1 MSNQKLKNLNGSR
14 NVFAEQP
21 EMLPRKRRRSTPLA
35 LLALVLP
42 CLLLFPC
49 LSLHAQNNAGL
60 TGRITDPS
68 GAAIPGAHITFTN
81 EATGIRTQ
89 AAASSV
95 GLYTAPL
102 PAGTY
107 DIRVE
112 ATGFQKFDQ
121 THVVVEVGAQATN
134 DIKLTMGSVTQTVEV
149 SSLNTVQMDT
159 TDPQLD
165 SILPTQEVSDLPL
178 LINGY
183 MRQITSFATLAP
195 GVRSGSYGSVTVE
208 GGAPSQINSAGNY
221 YNGLQID
228 TASDINSDPPY
239 EMVDQFRVIRN
250 AVFGPLR
257 HGAGRGRLQHAFRHQ
272 QAARRRL
279 FHRPQQRL

>member
-107 DIRVE
+107 DITVE

-121 THVVVEVGAQATN
+121 THVVVEVGAEATN
-134 DIKLTMGSVTQTVEV
+134 DIKLTMGSDHPDGGGVVAEYR
-149 SSLNTVQMDT
+149 
-159 TDPQLD
+159 
-165 SILPTQEVSDLPL
+165 SD
-178 LINGY
+178 GY
-183 MRQITSFATLAP
+183 H
-195 GVRSGSYGSVTVE
+195 RSP
-208 GGAPSQINSAGNY
+208 A
-221 YNGLQID
+221 
-228 TASDINSDPPY
+228 
-239 EMVDQFRVIRN
+239 
-250 AVFGPLR
+250 
-257 HGAGRGRLQHAFRHQ
+257 
-272 QAARRRL
+272 
-279 FHRPQQRL
+279 